1 MNKLQTVWNRLT
13 APPDSVQQLERR
25 RQAQFISSALVF
37 IILLA
42 VLAEALI
49 TIAYAPTGEYTGY
62 WTTVAAL
69 LPLGSIY
76 VLSRTKYH
84 MQAAWLTVGAL
95 VFVIFA
101 ATFFNPTPDSSV
113 NTYFL
118 YFLILPILLSSILS
132 LRSTVILASVCIAI
146 IFLFPL
152 FITDANFLD
161 ATIGPFS
168 FVMIVSSS
176 IYAIARYRDALE
188 QDRQRELTEKE
199 ERYRTLLETTYE
211 GICIYAEGK
220 ILDANPGL
228 TRMFGYD
235 PSEITGMPVLN
246 LVPKEAHNLL
256 ARNVE
261 IPFDRPIEVMGI
273 KKDNSTFHIELVPK
287 TQVRRER
294 TVGVLAVRDITER
307 VLVEEALR
315 EERAS
320 LAQRV
325 AERTAALS
333 IANAELARAARL
345 KDEFLANMSH
355 ELRTPL
361 NAILGM
367 SEVLRAELCG
377 PLNTEQLK
385 SVRTIE
391 ESGDHLL
398 NLINDIL
405 DVSKIEAGKVELQIR
420 SIAIEPV
427 CRASM
432 QLVKQQSY
440 KKRLNV
446 SSIFDSAVTNVQA
459 DERRLKQILV
469 NLLSNAVKFTPDGGT
484 IGLEVVGNATEQTVH
499 FIVWDTG
506 IGIGPEGM
514 KRLFGGSEGPRPF
527 VQLDSSLSRQY
538 EGTGLGLSLVY
549 RMTEMHGGSVS
560 VESEVGKGS
569 RFTVSLPWQPPDKK
583 KQADKETQTAEMLG
597 PAPDQALEPVLTP
610 TETVPTILLAED
622 NPTNVEA
629 ISTYLSAMGY
639 QVILA
644 HDGIEAIQKT
654 KEMRPSV
661 ILMDVQMPGM
671 DGLEATRRIRSD
683 PDMSKVPIIALT
695 ALAMPGDRERCLEA
709 GADEYLPKPV
719 SLKGLVNAIEI
730 QIERTREV

>member
-1 MNKLQTVWNRLT
+1 MNKLQTLWNRLT
-13 APPDSVQQLERR
+13 IPPDSVQELDRR
-25 RQAQFISSALVF
+25 RQAQFISSVLVF

-42 VLAEALI
+42 VVSESIL
-49 TIAYAPTGEYTGY
+49 TIVYAPTGEYTGY
-62 WTTVAAL
+62 WTTIAAL
-69 LPLGSIY
+69 FPMGCIY

-84 MQAAWLTVGAL
+84 MQAGWLTVVAL
-95 VFVIFA
+95 VIVIFA
-101 ATFFNPTPDSSV
+101 ATFFNPTPDSAV

-132 LRSTVILASVCIAI
+132 LRSTVILASVCVAI
-146 IFLFPL
+146 IFLFPF
-152 FITDANFLD
+152 FITDTNFLD

-228 TRMFGYD
+228 ARMFGYD
-235 PSEITGMPVLN
+235 PEEITGLPVLS
-246 LVPKEAHNLL
+246 LVPEEAHNLL

-261 IPFDRPIEVMGI
+261 IPFDRPLELMGI
-273 KKDNSTFHIELVPK
+273 KKDDSTFHIELVPK
-287 TQVRRER
+287 TQIQRER

-377 PLNTEQLK
+377 PLNAEQLK

-420 SIAIEPV
+420 SVAVEPV
-427 CRASM
+427 CRASL

-446 SSIFDSAVTNVQA
+446 SSVFDSNVTYVQA

-484 IGLEVVGNATEQTVH
+484 IGLEVTGDTVEQTVH
-499 FIVWDTG
+499 FTVWDTG
-506 IGIGPEGM
+506 IGITPEGM

-583 KQADKETQTAEMLG
+583 KKVDQEPRDVET
-597 PAPDQALEPVLTP
+597 PAPAPAQAPEPAPVS
-610 TETVPTILLAED
+610 EVTVPTVLLAED

-644 HDGIEAIQKT
+644 KDGIEAIQKT
-654 KEMRPSV
+654 QEKRPSV

-671 DGLEATRRIRSD
+671 DGLEATRKIRAD
-683 PDMSKVPIIALT
+683 PDLSQVPIIAMT

-719 SLKGLVNAIEI
+719 SLKGLVKAIEI
-730 QIERTREV
+730 QIERVKEV